1 VRPFRHRFV
10 ECRNVRRTPLLI
22 ALLVLALAYPGF
34 ALADGG
40 VAPPEPA
47 SPNAEAISH
56 AWWLVLALCGI
67 VFFAVF
73 VPLGY
78 FIWRFRSR
86 GRGRTVEGPQ
96 IRGNTNLE
104 IAWSVV
110 PVVILAIML
119 SYVLVKLDGIRNVE
133 AKASDTLV
141 VEVEGRQYY
150 WNYTYPDGT
159 IAVDTLTIPVD
170 KPVKLAITAARHDVI
185 HSYWVPALQG
195 KFDAIPGQVNTTTIR
210 ATRQGSFRGVCAELC
225 GLQHAAMRFTVEVVS
240 AAEFDAFLA
249 SNDRKSKL
257 GEETW
262 NGACAK
268 CHGAKAEGDIGP
280 KLAGNPQMSQ
290 RDALTTIVEEGRGA
304 MPAVGKNWKKQQL
317 DALLDYVG
325 KTYAPKGSSGS

>member
-1 VRPFRHRFV
+1 
-10 ECRNVRRTPLLI
+10 VRRTPLPI
-22 ALLVLALAYPGF
+22 ALLGLALAYPAS

-56 AWWLVLALCGI
+56 AWWLVLSLCGL
-67 VFFAVF
+67 VFLAVF
-73 VPLGY
+73 VPLGW
-78 FIWRFRSR
+78 FVWRFRSR
-86 GRGRTVEGPQ
+86 GRDRTVEGPQ

-119 SYVLVKLDGIRNVE
+119 SYVLVKLDGIRNVDAE
-133 AKASDTLV
+133 ASDTLV
-141 VEVEGRQYY
+141 VQVEGRQYY

-159 IAVDTLTIPVD
+159 IAVDTLTIPRD
-170 KPVKLAITAARHDVI
+170 RPVKLAITAARHDVI

-195 KFDAIPGQVNTTTIR
+195 KFDAIPGKINATTIR
-210 ATRQGSFRGVCAELC
+210 ATREGTFRGVCAELC
-225 GLQHAAMRFTVEVVS
+225 GLQHAAMRFVVRVVS
-240 AAEFDAFLA
+240 PDEFDAFLA
-249 SNDRKSKL
+249 SDERKTEL
-257 GEETW
+257 GEDTW
-262 NGACAK
+262 VGVCAK

-304 MPAVGKNWKKQQL
+304 MPAVGKGWKKEQL
-317 DALLDYVG
+317 DALLDYAE
-325 KTYAPKGSSGS
+325 KNYAPKGTSGNQG